1 MKKHNL
7 VRWMSKTP
15 PKLKEKANLEEKQE
29 CKSVF
34 VVPEAANS
42 PKIILWYGVCLLK
55 TLLPLL
61 FSLWTYSSQK
71 TL

>member
-34 VVPEAANS
+34 VVPEAVNS
-42 PKIILWYGVCLLK
+42 PKIILWY
-55 TLLPLL
+55 
-61 FSLWTYSSQK
+61 
-71 TL
+71 